1 MSHGRFSTNVG
12 FLPPITTVSPINSYM
27 YFKAQCKW
35 SCDFPSALGQNY
47 SFAHLLLTPQRDGRL
62 GLVSSI
68 TSELPLDVLNVFLVK
83 KKKKKGKS
91 LPSSNAWP
99 TSSPLSLK
107 APFVLVYPP
116 AVWVHHVVSTVL
128 GRGRALTMAPLPSS
142 FISQLGI
149 LSQVHSSWPLSPLPV
164 RQGWWWLPW
173 LLSALSGFLGG
184 FKQLKAVEAFYEV

>member
-1 MSHGRFSTNVG
+1 MQVILWLPLRPGAEL
-12 FLPPITTVSPINSYM
+12 FL
-27 YFKAQCKW
+27 C
-35 SCDFPSALGQNY
+35 
-47 SFAHLLLTPQRDGRL
+47 SFAPHTSKGWQVGSGVQHYLWAPLGRAECIL
-62 GLVSSI
+62 G
-68 TSELPLDVLNVFLVK
+68 